1 MEIKTIQ
8 TNNVYKRKMVE
19 TPNWEVGGHLANYAQ
34 GRGPEPETAEI
45 TTSQFKIHFREADHD
60 FKIILNINAVLNYK
74 CIVPGYNKGFS

>member
-45 TTSQFKIHFREADHD
+45 TTS
-60 FKIILNINAVLNYK
+60 
-74 CIVPGYNKGFS
+74 